1 MKRRRASER
10 EIERERERE
19 RESDR
24 NKRDGNRE
32 RERERETYSGKIVVE
47 LGVVTMALTFDNGG
61 RSSFSSQDI
70 LQGGGRWVE
79 QSLYGKAKSNTLVNR
94 AF

>member
-1 MKRRRASER
+1 MRER

-19 RESDR
+19 RVR
-24 NKRDGNRE
+24 QKQKRRKQ